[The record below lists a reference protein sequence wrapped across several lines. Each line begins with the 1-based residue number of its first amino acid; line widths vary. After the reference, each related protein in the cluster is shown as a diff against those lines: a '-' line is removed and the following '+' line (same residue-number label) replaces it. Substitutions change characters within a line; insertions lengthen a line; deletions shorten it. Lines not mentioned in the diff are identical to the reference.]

1 VKALAF
7 KIARG
12 IVRFFYSIPGRVRRL
27 WRTLLVWGRVSRIYH
42 ESGLEGLRRFRRVRG
57 VSRETFVVKLRQE
70 KTHLGLRIHHIE
82 IDIIHNVTHKIV

>member
-12 IVRFFYSIPGRVRRL
+12 IVRFLYSIPGRVRRL

-42 ESGLEGLRRFRRVRG
+42 ESGLEGLRRFRHVSG
-57 VSRETFVVKLRQE
+57 ASRENLRR
-70 KTHLGLRIHHIE
+70 KVSLRK
-82 IDIIHNVTHKIV
+82 DTPPSPYPPYRD

>member
-1 VKALAF
+1 MKALAF

-12 IVRFFYSIPGRVRRL
+12 IVRFLFSIPGRVRRL

-57 VSRETFVVKLRQE
+57 VSRENLRR
-70 KTHLGLRIHHIE
+70 KASLRK
-82 IDIIHNVTHKIV
+82 DTPQSPYPPYRD